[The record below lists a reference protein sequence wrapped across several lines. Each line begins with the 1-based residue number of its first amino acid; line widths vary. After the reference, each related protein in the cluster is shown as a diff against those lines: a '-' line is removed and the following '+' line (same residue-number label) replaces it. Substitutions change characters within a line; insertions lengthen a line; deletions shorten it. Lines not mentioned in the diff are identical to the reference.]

1 MDRLRPACETEIK
14 TAYRKILDKSFTYVA
29 YASLAVIALAILTF
43 LAPIVYRGVG
53 AVIFN
58 ATVEH
63 EKFLIENLGR
73 SPTKSDEERIKLSNE
88 ARAPL
93 YEMMGKYESPSDTAF
108 DAKINTAFDAAFES
122 MKKHSQELL
131 SSLELKGA
139 ERGKRIAQISEKIWA
154 DYIGEVDKASSDA
167 KKDGTSFALIKV
179 LKGQDERLA
188 DAVRR
193 EVAYLNSIKK
203 LNFMQKSLIRR
214 NASAGI
220 KKHIDAVVSELDEQN
235 AAYKTFKEGIVKL
248 LGQPDIKSKDAVN
261 LLRQKYGQTRMDMA
275 RSALEDSVLTIS
287 VKAKDSGG
295 AEYIKRVKTAEFFK
309 GTKVGEMAEYIE
321 ENFDAMLQPH
331 MTAYWGFFF
340 DEPFDSNIFG
350 GIWPMILGTFYL
362 TLGSMIIAAP
372 LGIAASIYFSEY
384 SKGGKSVEFLR
395 ICVGTLAGVPSIV
408 FGLFGLAFLINTV
421 KISEGKS
428 VLAGCV
434 TLALLILPTIIR
446 SCEESLKAVP
456 NSYREA
462 ALSLGAN
469 KWKAIRTVI
478 LPAALPSMLTG
489 IIISMGRAAGETA
502 PIIFTAATSTG
513 AALAISE
520 IFTQPT
526 PALPW
531 NIYNICSEH
540 EMAERVS
547 HVQYGM
553 VLTLIGIVLLLNAIA
568 IVIRARLQNRAKH

>member
-1 MDRLRPACETEIK
+1 MK

-275 RSALEDSVLTIS
+275 RSALEYSVLTIS

>member
-1 MDRLRPACETEIK
+1 MK

-88 ARAPL
+88 ARVPL
-93 YEMMGKYESPSDTAF
+93 YEMMGKYENPSDTAF

-154 DYIGEVDKASSDA
+154 DYIGEIDKASSDA

-384 SKGGKSVEFLR
+384 SKGGKSVELLR

-428 VLAGCV
+428 VLAGCI

>member
-1 MDRLRPACETEIK
+1 MK

-167 KKDGTSFALIKV
+167 KKDGTSFALIKI

-384 SKGGKSVEFLR
+384 SKGGKSVELLR

>member
-1 MDRLRPACETEIK
+1 MK

-43 LAPIVYRGVG
+43 LAPILYRGVG

-154 DYIGEVDKASSDA
+154 DYIGEIDKASSDA

-384 SKGGKSVEFLR
+384 AKGGKSVELLR

-428 VLAGCV
+428 VLAGCI

>member
-1 MDRLRPACETEIK
+1 MK

-179 LKGQDERLA
+179 LKGQEERLA

-384 SKGGKSVEFLR
+384 SKGGKSVELLS

-428 VLAGCV
+428 VLAGCI

>member
-1 MDRLRPACETEIK
+1 MK

-154 DYIGEVDKASSDA
+154 DYIGEIDKASSDA

-275 RSALEDSVLTIS
+275 RSALKDSVLTIS

-384 SKGGKSVEFLR
+384 SKGGKSVELLR

-428 VLAGCV
+428 VLAGCI

>member
-1 MDRLRPACETEIK
+1 MK

-287 VKAKDSGG
+287 VKAKDGGG

>member
-1 MDRLRPACETEIK
+1 MK

-122 MKKHSQELL
+122 MKKRSQELL

-309 GTKVGEMAEYIE
+309 GTKIGEMAEYIE

-384 SKGGKSVEFLR
+384 SKGGKSVELLR

-428 VLAGCV
+428 VLAGCI

>member
-1 MDRLRPACETEIK
+1 MK

-43 LAPIVYRGVG
+43 LAPILYRGVG

-154 DYIGEVDKASSDA
+154 NYIGEVDKASSDA

-384 SKGGKSVEFLR
+384 SKGGKSVELLR

-428 VLAGCV
+428 VLAGCI

>member
-1 MDRLRPACETEIK
+1 MK

-93 YEMMGKYESPSDTAF
+93 YEMMGKYESPSDTSF

-203 LNFMQKSLIRR
+203 LNFMQKSMIRR

-384 SKGGKSVEFLR
+384 SKGGKSVELLR

>member
-1 MDRLRPACETEIK
+1 MK

-63 EKFLIENLGR
+63 EKFLIENIGR

-131 SSLELKGA
+131 SSLELKGS

-154 DYIGEVDKASSDA
+154 DYIGEIDKASSDA

-384 SKGGKSVEFLR
+384 SKGGKSVELLR

-428 VLAGCV
+428 VLAGCI

>member
-1 MDRLRPACETEIK
+1 MK

-220 KKHIDAVVSELDEQN
+220 KKHIDAVVSELEEQN

-384 SKGGKSVEFLR
+384 SKGGKSVELLR

-428 VLAGCV
+428 VLAGCI

>member
-1 MDRLRPACETEIK
+1 MK

-93 YEMMGKYESPSDTAF
+93 YEMMSKYESPSDTSF

>member
-1 MDRLRPACETEIK
+1 MK

-93 YEMMGKYESPSDTAF
+93 YEMMGKYESPSDTTF

-214 NASAGI
+214 NASAGV

>member
-1 MDRLRPACETEIK
+1 MK

-154 DYIGEVDKASSDA
+154 DYIGEIDKASSDA

-287 VKAKDSGG
+287 VKAKGSGG

-384 SKGGKSVEFLR
+384 SKGGKSVELLR

-428 VLAGCV
+428 VLAGCI

>member
-1 MDRLRPACETEIK
+1 MK

-108 DAKINTAFDAAFES
+108 DAKINAAFDAAFES
-122 MKKHSQELL
+122 MKEHSQELL

-384 SKGGKSVEFLR
+384 SKGGKSVELLR

-428 VLAGCV
+428 VLAGCI

>member
-1 MDRLRPACETEIK
+1 MK

-122 MKKHSQELL
+122 MKKYSQELL

-154 DYIGEVDKASSDA
+154 DYIGEIDKASSDA

>member
-1 MDRLRPACETEIK
+1 MK

-43 LAPIVYRGVG
+43 LAPILYRGVG

-384 SKGGKSVEFLR
+384 SKGGKSVELLR

-428 VLAGCV
+428 VLAGCI

>member
-1 MDRLRPACETEIK
+1 MK

-154 DYIGEVDKASSDA
+154 DYIGEIDKASSDA

-384 SKGGKSVEFLR
+384 SKGGKSVELLR

-428 VLAGCV
+428 VLAGCI

-469 KWKAIRTVI
+469 KWRAIRTVI

>member
-1 MDRLRPACETEIK
+1 MK

-179 LKGQDERLA
+179 LKEQDERLA

-287 VKAKDSGG
+287 VKAKDSDG

>member
-1 MDRLRPACETEIK
+1 MK

-93 YEMMGKYESPSDTAF
+93 YEMMGNYESPSDTAF

-154 DYIGEVDKASSDA
+154 DYIGEIDKASSDA

-384 SKGGKSVEFLR
+384 SKGGKSVELLR

-428 VLAGCV
+428 VLAGCI

>member
-1 MDRLRPACETEIK
+1 MK

-93 YEMMGKYESPSDTAF
+93 YEMMDKYESPSDTSF

>member
-1 MDRLRPACETEIK
+1 MK

-93 YEMMGKYESPSDTAF
+93 YEMMGNYESPSNTAF
-108 DAKINTAFDAAFES
+108 ETKINTAFDAAFES
-122 MKKHSQELL
+122 MKKHSQQLL
-131 SSLELKGA
+131 SSLELKGS

-179 LKGQDERLA
+179 LKGQDERL
-188 DAVRR
+188 
-193 EVAYLNSIKK
+193 
-203 LNFMQKSLIRR
+203 RR
-214 NASAGI
+214 NVSAGV
-220 KKHIDAVVSELDEQN
+220 KKHIDEVVSELDEQN
-235 AAYKTFKEGIVKL
+235 AAYKTFKEGVVEL

-275 RSALEDSVLTIS
+275 RAALEDSVLTIS
-287 VKAKDSGG
+287 VKAKDGGG
-295 AEYIKRVKTAEFFK
+295 AEYIKRVKTEEFFK
-309 GTKVGEMAEYIE
+309 GTKVGEMAKYIE

-428 VLAGCV
+428 VLAGCI

>member
-1 MDRLRPACETEIK
+1 MK

-179 LKGQDERLA
+179 LKGQEERLA

-235 AAYKTFKEGIVKL
+235 AAYKTFKEGILKL

-531 NIYNICSEH
+531 NNYNICSEH

>member
-1 MDRLRPACETEIK
+1 MK

-154 DYIGEVDKASSDA
+154 DYIGEIDKTSSDA

-384 SKGGKSVEFLR
+384 SKGGKSVELLR

-428 VLAGCV
+428 VLAGCI